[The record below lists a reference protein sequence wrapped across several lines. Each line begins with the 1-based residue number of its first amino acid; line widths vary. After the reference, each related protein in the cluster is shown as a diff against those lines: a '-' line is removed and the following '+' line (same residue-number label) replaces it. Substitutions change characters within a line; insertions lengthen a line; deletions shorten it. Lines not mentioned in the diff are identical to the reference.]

1 MKKKL
6 KIVII
11 GAGSADF
18 GQGVLADFMTSEE
31 LKEFEVKLVLVDIDK
46 VALDRMFRL
55 AKLIKDFHKSRV
67 TIEAST
73 NRLEA
78 LPGADYVITSVAVR
92 RWDLWQKDY
101 FIPAAYG
108 FRHVFGENGG
118 PGAAFHTMRSLNI
131 MIPICRDI
139 EKLCPDAYLFNYSNP
154 ESRVCLGISKLT
166 KIKNVGLCHGPMET
180 LAKIGQILEK
190 PVEGIDLT
198 IAGINHFH
206 WALKIIDKKS
216 GKDLY
221 PELDRRIYNFNWDA
235 DNMTLALYKVFGLF
249 PFPAPSHP
257 GEYMNFAFDIAGP
270 SFIYWG
276 IGPVSLNQSA
286 KVTDLDFFIEEMSN
300 TPSYTLWSQNQVAR
314 IDKILAGELP
324 ITDKDMLLKKDVTE
338 PSREISISLICDM
351 EFNRD
356 RKELGGNIM
365 NEGFAITN
373 LPEDMIVEVPIK
385 ANAGGIKPV
394 KVGKLPDAIAG
405 MCSIQGYIQN
415 LLIEAF
421 EKKSKKIF
429 FQALVIDPIVDNVD
443 RAEKM
448 METMLKAEAEYLP
461 ELK

>member
-1 MKKKL
+1 MKKL

-18 GQGVLADFMTSEE
+18 GQGVLADFMTSKE
-31 LKEFEVKLVLVDIDK
+31 LKEFDLKLVLVDIDK

-55 AKLIKDFHKSRV
+55 SKLIKEYHKSKIK
-67 TIEAST
+67 IEAT
-73 NRLEA
+73 TDRLEA
-78 LPGADYVITSVAVR
+78 LPGADYVITSVAKR

-108 FRHVFGENGG
+108 FKHVFGENGG
-118 PGAAFHTMRSLNI
+118 PGAAFHTLRSLNI
-131 MIPICRDI
+131 MIPICRDM

-154 ESRVCLGISKLT
+154 ESRVCLGVSKLT
-166 KIKNVGLCHGPMET
+166 KIRNVGLCHGPMET
-180 LAKIGQILEK
+180 LAKIGQVLDK
-190 PVEGIDLT
+190 PVEEIDLT

-206 WALKIIDKKS
+206 WALKIVDKKS

-221 PELDRRIYNFNWDA
+221 PELDKRMDSFNWDA
-235 DNMTLALYKVFGLF
+235 DTLTPVLYKIFGLF

-270 SFIYWG
+270 KFIHWG
-276 IGPVSLNQSA
+276 IGQVSYSLSA
-286 KVTDLDFFIEEMSN
+286 KVTDLDFFIEGMSKM
-300 TPSYTLWSQNQVAR
+300 PSYQLWSQNQVER
-314 IDKILAGELP
+314 IDKILAGKLP
-324 ITDKDMLLKKDVTE
+324 ITDKDLILHKNVTE

-356 RKELGGNIM
+356 RIEIGGNVM
-365 NEGFAITN
+365 NKDFAVVN
-373 LPEDMIVEVPIK
+373 LPEDIIVEVPIK
-385 ANAGGIKPV
+385 ANAEGIKPV

-421 EKKSKKIF
+421 EKKSKKTF

-448 METMLKAEAEYLP
+448 METMLKAEADYLP
-461 ELK
+461 ELH